1 MTPVPP
7 IIARLKEASAKA
19 TKGPLFP
26 CARGDESP
34 DLFGPNGV
42 SDRARIAMFYWSCH
56 PNTPEAIAKC
66 EDEVYS
72 LVELV
77 ALTRNSIDPLLRAFE
92 AAMEE
97 NRVWRSEHGCGVP
110 YAKEE
115 HDDFIAPLS
124 SAMAATDLALRE
136 LGEANE

>member
-1 MTPVPP
+1 MNLPP

-77 ALTRNSIDPLLRAFE
+77 ALTRNSIDSLLKAFE
-92 AAMEE
+92 AAMEALE
-97 NRVWRSEHGCGVP
+97 KIKRECSGPHTEAGG
-110 YAKEE
+110 
-115 HDDFIAPLS
+115 IA
-124 SAMAATDLALRE
+124 SAALDLALRE
-136 LGEANE
+136 LGEVNE